1 MTPAE
6 SAHLRKLTGAVNELR
21 SQFKLLLATDD
32 GPRSITEEIDSLPG
46 RRIFYNLSGRQ
57 NFDINQLGTR
67 GDPVSFF
74 VSQDG
79 PFVMTHY
86 PLVTWKPNLPT
97 TATNL
102 GKWSPPTSW
111 PLPIQ
116 QMNNQDNIDLSYEFF
131 DGGSQRAFNNETAA
145 PLFSRP
151 DNLAPLPVPT
161 LFAPNANIQFIPTY
175 EDIFF
180 DGDVQVPTE
189 GGQLVVTLPGYRIVN
204 L

>member
-1 MTPAE
+1 MAAGQPVEGALANLQASAVPA
-6 SAHLRKLTGAVNELR
+6 LYWR
-21 SQFKLLLATDD
+21 
-32 GPRSITEEIDSLPG
+32 
-46 RRIFYNLSGRQ
+46 
-57 NFDINQLGTR
+57 
-67 GDPVSFF
+67 
-74 VSQDG
+74 
-79 PFVMTHY
+79 
-86 PLVTWKPNLPT
+86 
-97 TATNL
+97 ATNL

-111 PLPIQ
+111 PLPLQ
-116 QMNNQDNIDLSYEFF
+116 QNVVQDNIDLSYEFF
-131 DGGSQRAFNNETAA
+131 DGGSQRAFNNEVAA

-180 DGDVQVPTE
+180 DAIAAVPAT